1 MTRLTHALLAGLIA
15 AALLAAAGCGDDEKS
30 TEATGTATAPAQGDE
45 PGTTTGGDEDRA
57 TGPRTERT
65 EPPEPSTPGDR
76 RLGTELRDRFEG
88 SGVTAVDVGR
98 TTVTVRTKLD
108 SDGAKTASE
117 ICSQTRLYLAQEPS
131 RATSDTV
138 TVLGGNRA
146 VLTRC

>member
-1 MTRLTHALLAGLIA
+1 MTHALLAGLVA

-30 TEATGTATAPAQGDE
+30 TESTGAATAPAQSDD

-65 EPPEPSTPGDR
+65 EPPEPASPGDR
-76 RLGTELRDRFEG
+76 RLGAELRDRFEG
-88 SGVTAVDVGR
+88 SDVTSVDVGR
-98 TTVTVRTKLD
+98 TSVTVRTKLD
-108 SDGAKTASE
+108 SDAAKTASA
-117 ICSQTRLYLAQEPS
+117 ICSQMRLYLAQEPS